1 MKGGTV
7 LDAPMQA
14 MLDVLDAQ
22 VAGAGVALLPAGARR
37 RRASAW
43 LSEALSHTEDEVRA
57 ARLQRRCPVQGAPTH
72 AYLHR
77 LLQESGRPTLL
88 TGIRFR
94 GGDPSQ
100 PFVDLMAWDRP
111 LRDRQSWRRVRARVA
126 QSFGAFQPQ
135 WLRVRWP
142 GQAGPP
148 VPRGARR
155 IDRYMVA
162 GRLEDLRNGPRP
174 WGHGAVEVVPAT
186 DARFHDA
193 YSSAFHRWQLE
204 VGPRGTA
211 VIPADAETW
220 SRCLATGAIV
230 CARSNGQWAGVMA
243 ASRIGERSLE
253 GYCVQEMFL
262 DRRLRGRRRAPV
274 LQRHLVDVLLDRG
287 RDCLWGTIHGTNA
300 PALRAALRSGRR
312 IVETWWCLEL

>member
-1 MKGGTV
+1 M
-7 LDAPMQA
+7 LDTPMQA

-22 VAGAGVALLPAGARR
+22 LAESEDALLPPGARR
-37 RRASAW
+37 RRVSAW
-43 LSEALSHTEDEVRA
+43 LAEALSRTEDEVRA
-57 ARLQRRCPVQGAPTH
+57 ARLQRRCPVQGAPMH

-88 TGIRFR
+88 TGIRFE
-94 GGDPSQ
+94 GGDPSR

-111 LRDRQSWRRVRARVA
+111 LRDPHSWRRVRARVA
-126 QSFGAFQPQ
+126 RSFAPFQPR

-142 GQAGPP
+142 GQASPP

-155 IDRYMVA
+155 IDRYLIA

-174 WGHGAVEVVPAT
+174 WGHEAIEVVPAT
-186 DARFHDA
+186 DAGFHEA
-193 YSSAFHRWQLE
+193 YSSAFRRWRRKA
-204 VGPRGTA
+204 GMRGSA
-211 VIPADAETW
+211 VIAADEETW
-220 SRCLATGAIV
+220 NRCLDTGAIV
-230 CARSNGQWAGVMA
+230 CARSNGRWAGVMG

-253 GYCVQEMFL
+253 GYGVQEIFL
-262 DRRLRGRRRAPV
+262 DAPLRGRRRAPV

-312 IVETWWCLEL
+312 IIETWWRLEL